1 MTQPQANEHQ
11 YFIIGGGGR
20 VGYFLTKAL
29 LEAGH
34 EVVLLDKDAA
44 RVMALN
50 RELGEGSEAVVE
62 RGDACEVS
70 TLDHVG
76 AERADYLLAVT
87 GEDEDNLV
95 MCQMAQ
101 TGFTR
106 TNGKTCRTIARVNNV
121 ANIGL
126 FHKLGIDVIVS
137 PTQNIL
143 EAIGTE
149 LPLPQ
154 IAQLAPASNDG
165 LQLIEVRV
173 AADAPARGKTIESL
187 GWANGNTP
195 TLLIRGTQ
203 NYAPEKHLAL
213 QPGDKLFAVVT
224 PEGRVAL
231 KRALLGGMAKH

>member
-1 MTQPQANEHQ
+1 MMPAEANGRQ
-11 YFIIGGGGR
+11 YFIIGGGGQ

-34 EVVLLDKDAA
+34 EVVLLDKDPA
-44 RVMALN
+44 RIDTLN
-50 RELGEGSEAVVE
+50 RELGDVVE

-70 TLDHVG
+70 TLDRVG

-95 MCQMAQ
+95 MCQMAKA
-101 TGFTR
+101 GFTR
-106 TNGKTCRTIARVNNV
+106 SNGKACRTIARVNNI
-121 ANIGL
+121 ANIPL

-154 IAQLAPASNDG
+154 IAQISPPDNDG
-165 LQLIEVRV
+165 VQLIEVRV
-173 AADAPARGKTIESL
+173 AADAPARGKTIESQ
-187 GWANGNTP
+187 GWGSSVRP

-203 NYAPEKHLAL
+203 NFTPEPHMAL

-224 PEGRVAL
+224 PEGRSVL
-231 KRALLGGMAKH
+231 KRALLGKAT